1 MSGHDARA
9 AKLGAYARLFETLS
23 PETLG
28 TLDTLCAPDIHFT
41 DPFNDVRGV
50 EAYKRILA
58 HMFED
63 TENPRFEVLDQAL
76 TARAGYIRW
85 VFRFRAL
92 GRDWEIPGMSEV
104 EIDAGGRIVRHLDH
118 WDSGAE
124 FYAKLPLIGPLVRV
138 VRRRLALK
146 T

>member
-1 MSGHDARA
+1 MSVEDARA
-9 AKLGAYARLFETLS
+9 ATLGAYARLFETLS
-23 PETLG
+23 PETLD
-28 TLDTLCAPDIHFT
+28 TLDGLCVPDIHFT

-50 EAYKRILA
+50 AAYKRILA

-63 TENPRFEVLDQAL
+63 TQNPRFEVLDQAL

-85 VFRFRAL
+85 VFRFRTL

-104 EIDAGGRIVRHLDH
+104 AIGADGRIVRHLDH

-124 FYAKLPLIGPLVRV
+124 FYAKLPLIGPLVRI
-138 VRRRLALK
+138 VRRRLAVK